1 MNKKDGINVD
11 KNIKIRAEKAAEEI
25 LSIPRFTEERDAA
38 LLRDYLEA
46 LDHPES
52 GLYVVHVA
60 GTNGKGSV
68 TRMLRGLLTLSG
80 KKTGGFYS
88 PHLIRINE
96 RMEVDGEE
104 ITDEEFVSVYDE
116 FKAVVDRKKPG
127 RLNCFETLFILALL
141 FFRRRKATHVV
152 LETGLGGRLDATT
165 SIPAELYVITQIGLD
180 HEEYLGNTIEKIAA
194 EKAGIITG
202 NSPLVMNT
210 GSRSA
215 DEVIERKALEM
226 GVSAI
231 VNAGNHIVSDVA
243 FSASGIDFS
252 LQNDYD
258 MYQRFHLPCYAG
270 YQIRNAVTA
279 LCASEFLLAD
289 RSPEERERLQK
300 EMLLGFSWMGR
311 LTEAAPGIWLD
322 GAHNP
327 SAADELQSSLPY
339 LLKDYNRLIFAAS
352 ADKNVEGVLQ
362 RLAVL
367 PWNELWLVPYS
378 GSRSMKREELQALAC
393 RIFLPETVIMQF
405 GSPKE
410 AVSALMRA
418 DEENKAEDSTFTLAA
433 GSLYLVGELLEYIR
447 ASGLSDAEKG
457 EKVE

>member
-1 MNKKDGINVD
+1 MKKMEEKGESEI
-11 KNIKIRAEKAAEEI
+11 IKIRAERAAEEI
-25 LSIPRFTEERDAA
+25 LSIPRFTEERDVA
-38 LLRDYLEA
+38 LLGKYLEI
-46 LDHPES
+46 LDHPEK
-52 GLYVVHVA
+52 GLHVVHVA

-104 ITDEEFVSVYDE
+104 ITDEEFVAVYDE
-116 FKAVVDRKKPG
+116 FKAAVEREKPA
-127 RLNCFETLFILALL
+127 RLNCFETLFILTLL
-141 FFRRRKATHVV
+141 FFRRRKATHAV

-165 SIPAELYVITQIGLD
+165 SIPAGLYVITQIGLD

-202 NSPLVMNT
+202 TSPLVIHT
-210 GSRSA
+210 GSPEA
-215 DEVIERKALEM
+215 DRVIMDKAAEM

-231 VNAGNHIVSDVA
+231 VNAGNRKVANVA

-258 MYQRFHLPCYAG
+258 MYQRFHLPCFAR
-270 YQIRNAVTA
+270 YQIGNAVTA
-279 LCASEFLLAD
+279 LCASEFLLAGLT
-289 RSPEERERLQK
+289 PGEREELQRK
-300 EMLLGFSWMGR
+300 MLLGFSWTGR

-327 SAADELQSSLPY
+327 SAADELTASLPY
-339 LLKDYNRLIFAAS
+339 LLKEHNRLIFAAS
-352 ADKNVEGVLQ
+352 ADKNAEGVL
-362 RLAVL
+362 RRMAGL

-378 GSRSMKREELQALAC
+378 GNRSMKPEKMRALAC
-393 RIFLPETVIMQF
+393 GIFPSSTLIREFVSPE
-405 GSPKE
+405 E
-410 AVSALMRA
+410 AVSELVTTAG
-418 DEENKAEDSTFTLAA
+418 DKKEEGFTLAA
-433 GSLYLVGELLEYIR
+433 GSLYLVGELLEYIQ

-457 EKVE
+457 DIVG